1 MEAHSEDLVLTD
13 PPLPFLMA
21 VTVNDLPTLGEL
33 VAPLLVRACQESRGE
48 FTIPGI
54 LHNMGL
60 HDGVERWRLLAI
72 VRAGVVQAVMVVCIT
87 ARGDGSR
94 VLDCLLA
101 AGDHAKD
108 WPLVDDE
115 FDAYARDYGCT
126 KVRIPHAR
134 KGWQRTLPH
143 WDWTGIVLERAV

>member
-1 MEAHSEDLVLTD
+1 MEAHSEKLVLTD
-13 PPLPFLMA
+13 KPQPFLVA
-21 VTVNDLPTLGEL
+21 ITVNDLPNVWDRICPQLE
-33 VAPLLVRACQESRGE
+33 RACAESRGE

-72 VRAGVVQAVMVVCIT
+72 VRGAEVQAVMVVCIT
-87 ARGDGSR
+87 AKGDGSR

-101 AGDHAKD
+101 SGDHAKE

-115 FDAYARDYGCT
+115 FDAYARDYGC
-126 KVRIPHAR
+126 KRVRIPHAR

-143 WDWTGIVLERAV
+143 WQWTGIVLERAV